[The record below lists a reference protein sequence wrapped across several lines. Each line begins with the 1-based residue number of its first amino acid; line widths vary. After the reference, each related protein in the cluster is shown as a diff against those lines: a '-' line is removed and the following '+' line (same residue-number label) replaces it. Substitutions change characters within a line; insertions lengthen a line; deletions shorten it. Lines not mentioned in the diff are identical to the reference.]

1 MKNPTNEEK
10 KQNDCVVH
18 KLRLIDRI
26 QLNHRKHIKSIIGI
40 IGLIITIIV
49 LLIITNF
56 VNDQNTGDNNKTV
69 PTSSTHDVQTQTTVT
84 TTDMTQITT
93 SNITTTTC
101 VSTISTTTYITTQSS
116 TTTSKPEYEFI
127 LMTTTTYSDDIQYD
141 SSITTYSI
149 SNQRSIIE
157 YSITT
162 EDIQLE
168 EPIDINDDYKEY
180 DNNGNN
186 NGNNNVNT
194 SSGLTSLNY
203 ITEAERV
210 MLCNVVGG
218 EYGSDWISIY
228 DKACVVACI
237 MNRYY
242 DGGWQGY
249 GRENT
254 IYNVITAPGQFEGYY
269 GNTYYNANVT
279 ESCINAV
286 EYYFENQSSFPHYT
300 SFYGDGIR
308 NYFS

>member
-10 KQNDCVVH
+10 KQNDYVVH

-26 QLNHRKHIKSIIGI
+26 RLNHRKHVKSIIGI
-40 IGLIITIIV
+40 IGLIIIIIA

-56 VNDQNTGDNNKTV
+56 VNGQNTGDNNKTI
-69 PTSSTHDVQTQTTVT
+69 PTSSTHDVQTQTAVT
-84 TTDMTQITT
+84 TTAMTPMTT

-101 VSTISTTTYITTQSS
+101 ITNTSVTTQSS
-116 TTTSKPEYEFI
+116 TSKPEYGFI

-141 SSITTYSI
+141 SFITTYSI

-168 EPIDINDDYKEY
+168 ESIDINNDYKEY
-180 DNNGNN
+180 DNNNA
-186 NGNNNVNT
+186 NT

-218 EYGSDWISIY
+218 EYGSDWVSIY
-228 DKACVVACI
+228 DKACVVACV

-254 IYNVITAPGQFEGYY
+254 ICNVITAPGQFEGYY

>member
-26 QLNHRKHIKSIIGI
+26 RLNHRKHVKSIIGI
-40 IGLIITIIV
+40 IGLIIIIIV

-69 PTSSTHDVQTQTTVT
+69 PTSSTRDVQTQTTVT

-93 SNITTTTC
+93 SNTTC
-101 VSTISTTTYITTQSS
+101 VSTISTTTYVTTQSS

-141 SSITTYSI
+141 SSSI

-157 YSITT
+157 CSITT

-168 EPIDINDDYKEY
+168 EPIDINNDNNEY
-180 DNNGNN
+180 DNNDI
-186 NGNNNVNT
+186 NNVNT
-194 SSGLTSLNY
+194 SSGLASLNY

-218 EYGSDWISIY
+218 EYGSDWVSIY
-228 DKACVVACI
+228 DKACVVACV

-300 SFYGDGIR
+300 SFYGDGMR

>member
-10 KQNDCVVH
+10 KQNDYVVH

-26 QLNHRKHIKSIIGI
+26 RLNHRKCIKSIIGI
-40 IGLIITIIV
+40 VGLIIIIIV

-56 VNDQNTGDNNKTV
+56 VNDQNPGDNNKTV
-69 PTSSTHDVQTQTTVT
+69 PASSTRDVQTQTTVT
-84 TTDMTQITT
+84 TTNMTQITT

-101 VSTISTTTYITTQSS
+101 VSTISTTTYVTTQSS
-116 TTTSKPEYEFI
+116 TTSNPEYGFI
-127 LMTTTTYSDDIQYD
+127 LMTTTTYSNDIQYD
-141 SSITTYSI
+141 SSSI

-168 EPIDINDDYKEY
+168 EPIDINNDYKEY
-180 DNNGNN
+180 DN

-194 SSGLTSLNY
+194 SSGLVSLNY
-203 ITEAERV
+203 ITESERV

-228 DKACVVACI
+228 DKACVVACV